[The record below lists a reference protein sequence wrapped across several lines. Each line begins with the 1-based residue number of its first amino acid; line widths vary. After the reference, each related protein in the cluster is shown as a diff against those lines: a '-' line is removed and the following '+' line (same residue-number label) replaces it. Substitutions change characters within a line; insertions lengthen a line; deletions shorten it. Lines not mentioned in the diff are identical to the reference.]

1 MRLMAKAAQSH
12 GPYKKSDLIPV
23 FLCAL
28 LSGCSGRGVHG
39 GRGEEDKLRMLPMG
53 CRSNEHA
60 ALLLGDTG
68 AWLQFPVL
76 PLSPAWNQQ
85 LLHFTYWRAHAPGP
99 RFVMAAFR
107 VAQKEW

>member
-12 GPYKKSDLIPV
+12 GPYKKSDLILV

-28 LSGCSGRGVHG
+28 LSGCLGRGVHG
-39 GRGEEDKLRMLPMG
+39 GRGEEDKLRMLPVG

-60 ALLLGDTG
+60 ALLLDNTG
-68 AWLQFPVL
+68 AWLQFPAL

-85 LLHFTYWRAHAPGP
+85 LLHFTHWRAHAPGP
-99 RFVMAAFR
+99 HFVMAAFR
-107 VAQKEW
+107 VAQKE